1 MKKDKSNLQE
11 LLQEKD
17 NMYRELEESTE
28 KEIKKLHSDIA
39 KGNCHISELVLLLEG
54 ASTNSDNLPTKKVQD
69 AINEPLQPHFIRRKS
84 SSNGSQIEKSEVDSK
99 KEFFHDSF
107 DEIEDLEQEND
118 FSEGAESLKF
128 QMAHTIKHYENQIK
142 ELQALYDQDIFALEK
157 EKKELLQRVNEM
169 KIKCEDAE
177 NSKSLSNLNN
187 DQLKS
192 HYEEQLKDME
202 EKFNKI
208 IDQEKQHSKSICESL
223 ENENEKMKLIL
234 CELEERFAEQLQNT
248 EKEIQ
253 NKYNEHYEDGLS
265 DIFGR
270 L

>member
-1 MKKDKSNLQE
+1 MKKHKSNLQE

-17 NMYRELEESTE
+17 NMYIELEESTE

-39 KGNCHISELVLLLEG
+39 KGNRHISELVLLLEG